1 VFYAD
6 EATYVVEGRKTM
18 EALLRDG
25 HHTTERKLLRR
36 NGETFWVQLAGRCV
50 VDRNPDAGVI
60 WTLLDITARRQAED
74 DIRAA
79 LERQKELNELRSRFV
94 SMTSHEFR
102 TPLAT
107 ILSSTELVQH
117 YGDRMPGAEKQEV
130 LRSIEGGV
138 HRMTRM
144 LDRMLLIG
152 QADAQMLEFAPQPLD
167 LRQLCRRCVDEARR
181 QHVGDGGEIVLRY
194 EARPVPGAFDE
205 KLLQHILGNL
215 LSNALKYSPP
225 GGQVRFSVTEDGRR
239 TVFEV
244 ADQGIG
250 IPAAEI
256 SQLFE
261 SFHRASNVG
270 RIQGTGLGLAI
281 VKKAVERHGGTVAV
295 HSEAG
300 AGARFTVTL

>member
-1 VFYAD
+1 
-6 EATYVVEGRKTM
+6 
-18 EALLRDG
+18 
-25 HHTTERKLLRR
+25 
-36 NGETFWVQLAGRCV
+36 
-50 VDRNPDAGVI
+50 GVI
-60 WTLLDITARRQAED
+60 WTLLDITERRKAED

-107 ILSSTELVQH
+107 ILSSAELVQH
-117 YGDRMPGAEKQEV
+117 YGDRMPAAEKREV
-130 LRSIEGGV
+130 LQSIENGV

-152 QADAQMLEFAPQPLD
+152 KADAQMLEFSPQPLD
-167 LRQLCRRCVDEARR
+167 LKNLCQRCVDEARR
-181 QHVGDGGEIVLRY
+181 QHADASGDVVLAY
-194 EARPVPGAFDE
+194 QAGPTPGMFDE

-225 GGQVRFSVTEDGRR
+225 GGRVRFSVTEDGGR

-244 ADQGIG
+244 ADEGIG

-256 SQLFE
+256 PLLFE

-295 HSEAG
+295 LSEAG
-300 AGARFTVTL
+300 AGACFTVTL